1 MASNDQKNL
10 IEVLTQ
16 HQAYLYRASSQ
27 SVNELT
33 KLFTSKSYAMLSKLR
48 DLLDELNDAE
58 KVALAGGQYTT
69 HNLKEIRD
77 LISLWFVSLS
87 TSIPEVFSVSAAAL
101 AVYEANYT
109 ARLYGGKIKKQNGNK
124 LYSSAKKTPLVG
136 GALVDELLSN
146 IAVNA
151 RQKVEYAIRD
161 GISSGKTNQEII
173 QRIRGTKRQNYEDGI
188 LNTSKSDIERTVR
201 TVRSH
206 VANQAYHE
214 SFVQLGFKYER
225 FIATLDGRTSKL
237 CASLDGSVWEI
248 NDPARRVPPLHPNC
262 RSILVPVEKD
272 GQLVGERPFV
282 MDERKVK
289 DIPKDER
296 DQLIG
301 QIDANTTFKEFF
313 KKTDD
318 FFQKE
323 WLGPKRYKLYKE
335 GKFDFDKFFDP
346 EGQLY
351 TLDQLRKLDE
361 RAFKE
366 LGI

>member
-16 HQAYLYRASSQ
+16 HQAYLYRVSSQ

-33 KLFTSKSYAMLSKLR
+33 RLFNSESDQMLSKLR
-48 DLLDELNDAE
+48 DLLDELSDAE
-58 KVALAGGQYTT
+58 MVALAGGQYTT
-69 HNLKEIRD
+69 NNLKEIRD
-77 LISLWFVSLS
+77 LISQWFASLS
-87 TSIPEVFSVSAAAL
+87 TSIPEVFAVSATAL

-109 ARLYGGKIKKQNGNK
+109 VRLYGGKIKKQNGNK

-136 GALVDELLSN
+136 GALVDDLLLK
-146 IAVNA
+146 IAVSA

-173 QRIRGTKRQNYEDGI
+173 QRIRGTKRQNYDDGI

-206 VANQAYHE
+206 IANQAYLD
-214 SFVQLGFKYER
+214 SFRQLGFEYVKLV
-225 FIATLDGRTSKL
+225 ATLDGRTTKL
-237 CASLDGSVWEI
+237 CAFLDGKVWKIGDPEI
-248 NDPARRVPPLHPNC
+248 RIPPLHPNC
-262 RSILVPVEKD
+262 RSILVPVDK
-272 GQLVGERPFV
+272 GGLLIGERPFV

-296 DQLIG
+296 EQLIG
-301 QIDANTTFKEFF
+301 QIDANTKFKEFF

-323 WLGPKRYKLYKE
+323 WLGPKRFKLYKE
-335 GKFDFDKFFDP
+335 GNFDFDKFFDP
-346 EGQLY
+346 EGKLY
-351 TLDQLRKLDE
+351 TLDQLRELDD
-361 RAFKE
+361 RSV
-366 LGI
+366 